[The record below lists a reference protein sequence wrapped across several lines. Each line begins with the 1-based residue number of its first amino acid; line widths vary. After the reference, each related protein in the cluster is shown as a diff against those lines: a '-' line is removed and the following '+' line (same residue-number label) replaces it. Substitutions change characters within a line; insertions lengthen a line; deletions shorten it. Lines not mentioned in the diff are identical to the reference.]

1 MASSNLSRLILT
13 LLLIAN
19 CPNYAYTQTTEPRP
33 SNLQNDTNNTAEVLK
48 KLDQLVEQNK
58 LLEKENRE
66 LVDQIEI
73 LRGVLA
79 SEASKAPDLKE
90 KNSEPVSGRPAVAT
104 ASQQVQQVQEDDAD
118 SGLSVSPSR
127 EVRKTFGTYTPNL
140 GFTVA
145 DTESGSL
152 NVSAFSYVRYLNQLN
167 LNPTYIN
174 AFGTVLNVKQRQD
187 FQLAKVQVKF
197 LGWLFNPSF
206 RYLFYVWTSNANM
219 GQGAQV
225 VVAGNLNYAFNKHFT
240 LSGGINALPGTRS
253 VEGNFPYWLGED
265 TRLIADEF
273 FRPSYTTGI
282 WARGQITDRLRYHVM
297 LGNNLSQLGINAGQL
312 QNFFSTYSTAIIW
325 MPTTGEFGPGFGDFE
340 DHQALATRLAT
351 HYSQSREDRQ
361 EQPDTEGFQN
371 TQLRP
376 SDGSIIF
383 TPNLF
388 GPGIL
393 ITDATYKMADFD
405 GGIKYHGFSLEGE
418 YYWRWLTGFRGPGTA
433 GLPNLFDHGFQLQTS
448 AMLVPKTV
456 QLYAG
461 GSTVFG
467 QFGKPWDARVGI
479 NLFPKKNRVV
489 RWNNEGLYLFNSPVG
504 YLAVPFPVGG
514 HGFVFHSN
522 FEVAF

>member
-1 MASSNLSRLILT
+1 
-13 LLLIAN
+13 
-19 CPNYAYTQTTEPRP
+19 
-33 SNLQNDTNNTAEVLK
+33 
-48 KLDQLVEQNK
+48 LVEQNK
-58 LLEKENRE
+58 QLENQNRQ
-66 LVDQIEI
+66 LVDEIEI

-79 SEASKAPDLKE
+79 AEASKAPELKE

-104 ASQQVQQVQEDDAD
+104 ASQQVQQVPEDDAD

-152 NVSAFSYVRYLNQLN
+152 NVGIFSYVRYLNQLG

-174 AFGTVLNVKQRQD
+174 AFGSVSNVQQRQD
-187 FQLAKVQVKF
+187 FQLAKVQVRF
-197 LGWLFNPSF
+197 YGWLLSPNL

-225 VVAGNLNYAFNKHFT
+225 VVAGNLNYAFNKHIT
-240 LSGGINALPGTRS
+240 LSGGINALPGARS

-273 FRPSYTTGI
+273 FRPSYTSGI
-282 WARGQITDRLRYHVM
+282 WAKGQITDRLRYHVM
-297 LGNNLSQLGINAGQL
+297 LGDNLSQLGINAGQL
-312 QNFFSTYSTAIIW
+312 QNFFSTYSAAIIW

-340 DHQALATRLAT
+340 DHQMLATRLALHFT
-351 HYSQSREDRQ
+351 HSREDTQ

-371 TQLRP
+371 TQIRL

-388 GPGIL
+388 GPGVTV
-393 ITDATYKMADFD
+393 TDVTYNMTSFD
-405 GGIKYHGFSLEGE
+405 GGIKYHGTSLEGE
-418 YYWRWLTGFRGPGTA
+418 YYLRWLTGFRGPSTA
-433 GLPNLFDHGFQLQTS
+433 NLPGLFDHGFQMQAS
-448 AMLVPKTV
+448 AMLAPKTF

-479 NLFPKKNRVV
+479 NLFPRKNRVV

>member
-1 MASSNLSRLILT
+1 M
-13 LLLIAN
+13 
-19 CPNYAYTQTTEPRP
+19 
-33 SNLQNDTNNTAEVLK
+33 
-48 KLDQLVEQNK
+48 VEQNK
-58 LLEKENRE
+58 LLENQNRELVDQNRE
-66 LVDQIEI
+66 LVDQIGI

-79 SEASKAPDLKE
+79 TEASKAPELKE

-174 AFGTVLNVKQRQD
+174 AFGMVLNVKQRQD

-197 LGWLFNPSF
+197 LGWLFNPNL

-240 LSGGINALPGTRS
+240 LSGGINGLPGTRS

-312 QNFFSTYSTAIIW
+312 QNFFSTYSAAVIW
-325 MPTTGEFGPGFGDFE
+325 MPTTGEFGAGFGDFE
-340 DHQALATRLAT
+340 DHQELATRLAA

-371 TQLRP
+371 TQLRL

-388 GPGIL
+388 
-393 ITDATYKMADFD
+393 
-405 GGIKYHGFSLEGE
+405 
-418 YYWRWLTGFRGPGTA
+418 
-433 GLPNLFDHGFQLQTS
+433 
-448 AMLVPKTV
+448 
-456 QLYAG
+456 
-461 GSTVFG
+461 
-467 QFGKPWDARVGI
+467 
-479 NLFPKKNRVV
+479 
-489 RWNNEGLYLFNSPVG
+489 SPV
-504 YLAVPFPVGG
+504 LFAVSG
-514 HGFVFHSN
+514 
-522 FEVAF
+522 